1 MALIRP
7 GPLPTYAWA
16 RTPVAGVP
24 RDGWERGLPAVTALD
39 PGALPDAPP
48 ATTGDLVQ
56 LGHPLIRT
64 LGAYWHEGWPFARPE
79 TWVRTEV
86 ADRLGEAAERLPA
99 GFGLAVWDALRSTG
113 VMAFGVETYA
123 NSRRMEKS
131 LRLQN
136 ADLLTEYNLYE
147 ADLAR
152 PKVKEADFRGKAKH
166 LEYRARTHQPAM
178 LCTLTVE
185 DNVDSR
191 GVARYPVGICPVL
204 DPVTGETLVDSEGRR
219 SFTTSMAYGP
229 TIGKNIA
236 LAYLPH
242 EWCELGRELEI
253 EYFAERYPVRIAG
266 IGYQPLYD
274 PENAKPRS

>member
-1 MALIRP
+1 MIRP

-99 GFGLAVWDALRSTG
+99 GFGLAVWDAWRDP
-113 VMAFGVETYA
+113 
-123 NSRRMEKS
+123 
-131 LRLQN
+131 RLQQSLHDTVYQDP
-136 ADLLTEYNLYE
+136 DLPPGFVAEPHPDPRLCPPHATGGTVDLTLTWHQEP
-147 ADLAR
+147 LALGTGFDAFV
-152 PKVKEADFRGKAKH
+152 PAAAAAA
-166 LEYRARTHQPAM
+166 LEPDGPQPARDLRRLLAFVM
-178 LCTLTVE
+178 
-185 DNVDSR
+185 S
-191 GVARYPVGICPVL
+191 GVGFVVHPQEWWHWEFGTRFWGGAHDRRPRYGRTAPPVAGP
-204 DPVTGETLVDSEGRR
+204 PVTAAASR
-219 SFTTSMAYGP
+219 
-229 TIGKNIA
+229 
-236 LAYLPH
+236 
-242 EWCELGRELEI
+242 
-253 EYFAERYPVRIAG
+253 
-266 IGYQPLYD
+266 
-274 PENAKPRS
+274 